1 MIRRETNDARMVK
14 WMRYVRPKDR
24 ISEEELRTRI
34 KWKRMLGLVNVE
46 PSRLAVVCPEIDQ
59 GKHGI
64 K

>member
-1 MIRRETNDARMVK
+1 MVK

-34 KWKRMLGLVNVE
+34 KWKGMLGLVNVE